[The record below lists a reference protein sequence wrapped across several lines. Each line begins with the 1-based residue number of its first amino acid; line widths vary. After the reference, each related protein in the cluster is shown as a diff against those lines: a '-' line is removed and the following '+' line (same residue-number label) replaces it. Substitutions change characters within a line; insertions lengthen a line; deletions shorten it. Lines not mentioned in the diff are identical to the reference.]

1 MRFQDDEQ
9 GASLIEQ
16 LIAIAL
22 MGVVLVTL
30 LYALSGGTLGVGV
43 VGERVTASRLA
54 TTALE
59 SVRQI
64 GYVTD
69 TLSYTPALPVP
80 PGYVVQV
87 SASTVVTG
95 LQLITATVYHNGR
108 LIWDIENYKVNR

>member
-22 MGVVLVTL
+22 MGVVLVSL

-43 VGERVTASRLA
+43 VDERVTSSRLA

-87 SASTVVTG
+87 SASTLVTG
-95 LQLITATVYHNGR
+95 LQLITATVYHNNRPIWRQATSR
-108 LIWDIENYKVNR
+108 LHR